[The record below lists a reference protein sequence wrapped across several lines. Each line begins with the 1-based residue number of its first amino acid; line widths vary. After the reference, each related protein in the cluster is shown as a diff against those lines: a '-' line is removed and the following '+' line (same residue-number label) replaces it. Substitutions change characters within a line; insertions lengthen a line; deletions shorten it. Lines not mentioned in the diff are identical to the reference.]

1 LLTQDPIGLAGGV
14 NLYAY
19 AGNNPVSFDD
29 PYGLDYITYNDYGKE
44 IHRVKIDGTDRYYLS
59 NNGSLSQLDYG
70 LTEGKTPYDIHKDS
84 GAMDREATHLA
95 SQAPAYKGDISI
107 AAHSLP
113 GNRLDF
119 KRQLNDRSLWSG
131 GGGMFYHK
139 HAVGNVA
146 WGNYMARQGYSLEKA
161 LGGGSF
167 QGSFVGGEDPLDQL
181 MIQRGYDLPH

>member
-70 LTEGKTPYDIHKDS
+70 LTEGKTPYDIHKP
-84 GAMDREATHLA
+84 RHTKATLA
-95 SQAPAYKGDISI
+95 SPLI
-107 AAHSLP
+107 
-113 GNRLDF
+113 RC
-119 KRQLNDRSLWSG
+119 
-131 GGGMFYHK
+131 
-139 HAVGNVA
+139 
-146 WGNYMARQGYSLEKA
+146 
-161 LGGGSF
+161 LGTGLTLRGS
-167 QGSFVGGEDPLDQL
+167 
-181 MIQRGYDLPH
+181 